1 MLENAARDYDTFID
15 DGVPTKLKPYGR
27 TDSVREMVGRNC
39 TISVGSAQEPDK
51 VRSEDIS
58 MCHLTEVGLWKD
70 TPTKTPE
77 DLVEAI
83 TGAILEGAYT
93 LMVLESTAKGVGNYF
108 HRTWLD
114 AVKGNNSFTP
124 VFVPWFMID
133 IYSKPINTSYESFI
147 ESMDEYEHWLFGL
160 GATLEAINW
169 YRNKKKKMDDFRMKS
184 EYPSTAEEAFQ
195 SSGAAMFKMQYLD
208 ELYQSCKP
216 PKFVGEIVSAHS
228 DADKQEYLQDLR
240 FIKDPHGSLKM
251 WEDVDKSR
259 PMLNRYLVT
268 VDLGKGGSKDA
279 DSTIACVW
287 DRYWQKAGE
296 DGYPEVVA
304 EYAVIES
311 ETDLLAWR
319 IAQIAAYYNNA
330 LLVIESNTIDSS
342 KENRFRAILDEIKD
356 YYPNIYKRAISNPND
371 VGNTGGFRY
380 GWNTNHSSKEEIIA
394 DLDWA
399 MREGMYVE
407 RCREAVDE
415 MKIFERKPNGS
426 LGAVDGRGNHDDRV
440 ITRAM
445 GIHFCYKKMS
455 KPMDMEKASA
465 YTIPTKKII
474 NEMTL

>member
-1 MLENAARDYDTFID
+1 
-15 DGVPTKLKPYGR
+15 
-27 TDSVREMVGRNC
+27 
-39 TISVGSAQEPDK
+39 
-51 VRSEDIS
+51 

-114 AVKGNNSFTP
+114 AVKGVNSFTP
-124 VFVPWFMID
+124 VFVAWFMID
-133 IYSKPINTSYESFI
+133 IYSRELTMPYEKFI
-147 ESMDEYEHWLFGL
+147 ESMDDYERKLFRL

-169 YRNKKKKMDDFRMKS
+169 YRDKRKKLDDFRMKS

-195 SSGAAMFKMQYLD
+195 SSGAAMFKDEYLD
-208 ELYQSCKP
+208 ELYRSCKP
-216 PKFVGEIVSAHS
+216 PKRVGDIVSAHS
-228 DADKQEYLQDLR
+228 DADKQEYLLDLR
-240 FIKDPHGSLKM
+240 FVDDAHGCLKM
-251 WEDVDKSR
+251 WEDVDRSN

-268 VDLGKGGSKDA
+268 VDLGKGSSKDA
-279 DSTIACVW
+279 DKTIACVW

-296 DGYPEVVA
+296 DGYPEVIA

-311 ETDLLAWR
+311 ETDLLAWH

-356 YYPNIYKRAISNPND
+356 YYPNIYKRPISNKTD

-380 GWNTNHSSKEEIIA
+380 GWNTNHHSKEEIIS

-415 MKIFERKPNGS
+415 MKIFERKPNGE
-426 LGAVDGRGNHDDRV
+426 LGAVTGKGNHDDRV
-440 ITRAM
+440 ITRAL
-445 GIHFCYKKMS
+445 GIHFCYRKMG
-455 KPMDMEKASA
+455 KPMEMDHASQQSTPKKTYVNDM
-465 YTIPTKKII
+465 TI
-474 NEMTL
+474 